1 MNLFVVT
8 WLELIKMVQ
17 TARGGKFQDA
27 VEIFRMMPCVGY
39 LLLAMAKSYKI
50 VYHRSV
56 YENLVDELRSM
67 WPRGEVSDEE
77 HLIVNTALTQ
87 LNYVVQGYYWC
98 NNALLVI
105 FLSPPFVEIIKIM
118 SGEEVPLILPFFY
131 WFPFDEFKR
140 GYYEVILIAQTWH
153 GLITIWFM
161 LCGDLLF
168 CIFLSHIT
176 TQFDLLAVRI
186 RRLVYVPLDKQLID
200 TYPLGEYSTA
210 YVRKNKESIDTFSE
224 QEWEQKHQSEL
235 ANIIVRHR
243 ALVRLSGDVEDM
255 FSFAL
260 LVNFFNSSI
269 IICFCGFCCVIVEK
283 WNEMVYKSFLTTAL
297 SQTWLLC
304 WYGQRLLESSEGVSD
319 AIYDSGWYKSTQKIK
334 SSLLIMLH
342 RAQKNVHVTTYGFSI
357 ISLASYTTIIKTS
370 WSYFTLLLN
379 IYKK

>member
-1 MNLFVVT
+1 
-8 WLELIKMVQ
+8 
-17 TARGGKFQDA
+17 
-27 VEIFRMMPCVGY
+27 
-39 LLLAMAKSYKI
+39 
-50 VYHRSV
+50 
-56 YENLVDELRSM
+56 
-67 WPRGEVSDEE
+67 
-77 HLIVNTALTQ
+77 
-87 LNYVVQGYYWC
+87 
-98 NNALLVI
+98 
-105 FLSPPFVEIIKIM
+105 M

-200 TYPLGEYSTA
+200 TYPLAEYSTA